1 MYMYILFLLSLFLL
15 QVKRKRV
22 KIKEY
27 TVFNKYV
34 VCRKRQKINMVF
46 INEKTRN
53 LLGCTLEM
61 VNLFISLE
69 RNTQFKKL
77 LKDSSEI
84 LKELFLILSIK
95 IKILFEFLVIVHGN
109 FSRQHHNICVILI
122 NPLPATVL

>member
-1 MYMYILFLLSLFLL
+1 MLFLLAFFSM

-27 TVFNKYV
+27 TIFNKYV
-34 VCRKRQKINMVF
+34 VCEKKAKNKYGFV
-46 INEKTRN
+46 NEKTRN

-95 IKILFEFLVIVHGN
+95 IKILFEFLVIIHGN